1 MDKDLS
7 ILIVEDEVLTA
18 DELRDQLQQLGF
30 GNVAHARDSQAALA
44 LVKEHTFDL
53 AIIDIQLAS
62 SDLNGIKLA
71 QLLQKK
77 QHLPVILASSFSDS
91 DTVKE
96 IVSNIPGAEFIVKPI
111 ALRQLYVDISRVL
124 QNACSTGKAAS
135 SPLAADM
142 VFIKG
147 NDNYYNRVH
156 IHDILYVKADGSGI
170 MIYTANGR
178 AYFNSSSLSSFITQF
193 RHPDIVRIHRSY
205 AVNIKHVIS
214 RGKKMVKMGNG
225 DILPIS
231 STYQDDADR
240 LLVQIKS
247 D

>member
-1 MDKDLS
+1 MDNDLN
-7 ILIVEDEVLTA
+7 ILIVEDEVLAA

-30 GNVAHARDSQAALA
+30 GHIAHARDSQEALA
-44 LVKEHTFDL
+44 LAKEHSFGL
-53 AIIDIQLAS
+53 AIIDIRLAS

-71 QLLQKK
+71 QLLQK
-77 QHLPVILASSFSDS
+77 QQRLPVILTSSFSDS

-111 ALRQLYVDISRVL
+111 ALRQLYVDMSRVL
-124 QNACSTGKAAS
+124 QNASNGKAAS

-214 RGKKMVKMGNG
+214 RGKKMLKMGNG

-231 STYQDDADR
+231 STYQGDADR